1 MYMATFYDVK
11 LIQFQNFTMSKP
23 PMYRYSK
30 QSYTKEV
37 EEFIE
42 EELEKRIPDF
52 NMRSFI
58 QGQYDF
64 HNILRPNLGFKHK
77 ELAYWVSYNIQ
88 YFHFRA

>member
-64 HNILRPNLGFKHK
+64 HDF
-77 ELAYWVSYNIQ
+77 
-88 YFHFRA
+88 